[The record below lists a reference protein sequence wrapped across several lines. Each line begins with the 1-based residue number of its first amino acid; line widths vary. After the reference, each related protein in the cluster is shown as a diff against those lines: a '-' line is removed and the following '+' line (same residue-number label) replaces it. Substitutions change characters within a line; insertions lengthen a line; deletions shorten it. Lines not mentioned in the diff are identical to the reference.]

1 LQERFPAPEF
11 DSPTGSVFPPPAGR
25 RVYCNRNLRLDQVKA
40 VGFDMDYTLAIY
52 RQAEMDRLSIEAT
65 VSKLVERG
73 YPEELL
79 SMKYRTDFPIRGLL
93 IDRKLGNV
101 LKMDRYRYVKTAYHG
116 FRKLTRE
123 ERRRAYHTRRLRPG
137 TGRYHWV
144 DTLYSLSEVAVY
156 AAVIEHLE
164 TRGGTLDYGKLFS
177 DIRECADLSHQDG
190 SILDAVLQ
198 DLPRYVDRD
207 PDLGVLFHK
216 LRSAGKRVFLVT
228 NSGPEYTDAMMSY
241 LLDDG
246 LDEYPSWKNY
256 LDYVCTASQ
265 KPSFFTG
272 KAPFIDVESQEETR
286 DLARGRLYTGGN
298 ITDLQRALGFAGDEV
313 LYVGDHIYGDVL
325 RAKKESTWRTAMIIQ
340 EMDDELRVLREHSLS
355 FERADSLE
363 QTRDAVQ
370 DELREHQAR
379 LKKVERKLSDHEAG
393 HVRSTGYERSSRTW
407 TPSVRRCRTFWT
419 KLFTP
424 FGARF
429 SRQGTKC
436 RASAVRSS
444 SMPGCTPLGRP
455 TSCATPRC
463 TTSKVRGTGC
473 RTRTEVPPARRYAN
487 FFFAN
492 RLGCLYCA
500 PTHNGACYG
509 ESGH

>member
-1 LQERFPAPEF
+1 MQERFPAPEF

-116 FRKLTRE
+116 FRKLARE

-144 DTLYSLSEVAVY
+144 DTLYGLSEVAVY
-156 AAVIEHLE
+156 TAVIEHLE
-164 TRGGTLDYGKLFS
+164 THGAAVDYGQLFS
-177 DIRECADLSHQDG
+177 DIRESADISHQDG
-190 SILDAVLQ
+190 SILDAVLD

-207 PDLGVLFHK
+207 PGLGLLLHK
-216 LRSAGKRVFLVT
+216 FRSAGKRVFLVT
-228 NSGPEYTDAMMSY
+228 NSGPDYSEAMMKY

-256 LDYVCTASQ
+256 FDYICTASK
-265 KPSFFTG
+265 KPGFFTE
-272 KAPFIDVESQEETR
+272 KAPFVDVETQEESREPT
-286 DLARGRLYTGGN
+286 RGRVYTGGN
-298 ITDLQRALGFAGDEV
+298 IADLQRALGFSGDEV

-340 EMDDELRVLREHSLS
+340 EMDDELRVLREHALS

-363 QTRDAVQ
+363 QMRGAVQ

-379 LKKVERKLSDHEAG
+379 LKKVERSLNDHESGPEKAAWDVKR
-393 HVRSTGYERSSRTW
+393 VRHRRSIDRLRAQLKDLDVERSALQDALDEAFHPFWGSVFKAGNEVSSFGSQVEQYAGLYTSRATNLAQYS
-407 TPSVRRCRTFWT
+407 PMHYFESPRDR
-419 KLFTP
+419 
-424 FGARF
+424 
-429 SRQGTKC
+429 
-436 RASAVRSS
+436 
-444 SMPGCTPLGRP
+444 MP
-455 TSCATPRC
+455 
-463 TTSKVRGTGC
+463 
-473 RTRTEVPPARRYAN
+473 
-487 FFFAN
+487 
-492 RLGCLYCA
+492 
-500 PTHNGACYG
+500 H
-509 ESGH
+509 ESGSSPGA

>member
-52 RQAEMDRLSIEAT
+52 RQAEMDRLSIDAT
-65 VSKLVERG
+65 VTKLVDRG

-93 IDRKLGNV
+93 IDRKFGNV

-116 FRKLTRE
+116 FRRLTRE
-123 ERRRAYHTRRLRPG
+123 ERRRAYHTRRLRPA

-144 DTLYSLSEVAVY
+144 DTLYGLSEVAVY
-156 AAVIEHLE
+156 AATVEHLE
-164 TRGGTLDYGKLFS
+164 THGGTVDYAQLFS
-177 DIRECADLSHQDG
+177 DIRDCADISHQDG
-190 SILDAVLQ
+190 SILDAVLD

-207 PDLGVLFHK
+207 PDLGQLLHK

-241 LLDDG
+241 LLNDG

-256 LDYVCTASQ
+256 FDYACTASQ
-265 KPSFFTG
+265 KPGFFTE

-286 DLARGRLYTGGN
+286 DLSRGRLYTGGN
-298 ITDLQRALGFAGDEV
+298 IADLQRALGFAGDEV

-340 EMDDELRVLREHSLS
+340 EMDDELRVLREHAPS

-363 QTRDAVQ
+363 QMRGAVQ
-370 DELREHQAR
+370 DELREHQPRLGPREGRLGRAAR
-379 LKKVERKLSDHEAG
+379 WPQTLDRP
-393 HVRSTGYERSSRTW
+393 STSPAQG
-407 TPSVRRCRTFWT
+407 PRRRTFD
-419 KLFTP
+419 
-424 FGARF
+424 
-429 SRQGTKC
+429 
-436 RASAVRSS
+436 
-444 SMPGCTPLGRP
+444 
-455 TSCATPRC
+455 
-463 TTSKVRGTGC
+463 
-473 RTRTEVPPARRYAN
+473 PARRS
-487 FFFAN
+487 
-492 RLGCLYCA
+492 RRSLSSVLGL
-500 PTHNGACYG
+500 GFQ
-509 ESGH
+509 SGQ

>member
-1 LQERFPAPEF
+1 
-11 DSPTGSVFPPPAGR
+11 
-25 RVYCNRNLRLDQVKA
+25 
-40 VGFDMDYTLAIY
+40 MDYTLAIY

-116 FRKLTRE
+116 FRKLARE

-144 DTLYSLSEVAVY
+144 DTLYGLSEVAVY
-156 AAVIEHLE
+156 TAVIEHLE
-164 TRGGTLDYGKLFS
+164 THGAAVDYGQLFS
-177 DIRECADLSHQDG
+177 DIRESADISHQDG
-190 SILDAVLQ
+190 SILDAVLD

-207 PDLGVLFHK
+207 PGLGLLLHK
-216 LRSAGKRVFLVT
+216 FRSAGKRVFLVT
-228 NSGPEYTDAMMSY
+228 NSGPDYSEAMMKY

-256 LDYVCTASQ
+256 FDYICTASK
-265 KPSFFTG
+265 KPGFFTE
-272 KAPFIDVESQEETR
+272 KAPFVDVETQEESREPT
-286 DLARGRLYTGGN
+286 RGRVYTGGN
-298 ITDLQRALGFAGDEV
+298 IADLQRALGFSGDEV

-340 EMDDELRVLREHSLS
+340 EMDDELRVLREHALS

-363 QTRDAVQ
+363 QMRGAVQ

-379 LKKVERKLSDHEAG
+379 LKKVERSLNNHESGPEKAAWDAKR
-393 HVRSTGYERSSRTW
+393 VRHRRSIDRLRAQLKDLDVERSALQDALDEAFHPFWGSVFKAGNEVSSFGSQVEQYAGLYTSRATNLAQYS
-407 TPSVRRCRTFWT
+407 PMHYFESPRDR
-419 KLFTP
+419 
-424 FGARF
+424 
-429 SRQGTKC
+429 
-436 RASAVRSS
+436 
-444 SMPGCTPLGRP
+444 MP
-455 TSCATPRC
+455 
-463 TTSKVRGTGC
+463 
-473 RTRTEVPPARRYAN
+473 
-487 FFFAN
+487 
-492 RLGCLYCA
+492 
-500 PTHNGACYG
+500 H
-509 ESGH
+509 ESGSSPGA